1 MEAEDRRR
9 RPTKAQIDYLRE
21 LRAKADVDADYYL
34 DRKPESMSRREVQD
48 EIDRLRRDL
57 CFDAARLPRCAN
69 CGQEVIVEEGDMM
82 CEDDVLVCCPYCG
95 VRKIVEW
102 RRGGSD
108 HRR

>member
-1 MEAEDRRR
+1 MRADEERQ

-82 CEDDVLVCCPYCG
+82 CDGDVLVCCPYCG
-95 VRKIVEW
+95 ARKIVKW
-102 RRGGSD
+102 RRGGK
-108 HRR
+108 